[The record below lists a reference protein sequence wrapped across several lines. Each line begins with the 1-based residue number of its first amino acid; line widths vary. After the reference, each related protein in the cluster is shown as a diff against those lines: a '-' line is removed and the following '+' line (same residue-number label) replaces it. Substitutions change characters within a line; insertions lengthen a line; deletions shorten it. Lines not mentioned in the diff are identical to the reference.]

1 MTDIATDDDLRAA
14 LTAADRYPV
23 VLFKHSRTCPI
34 SSMAQMSIGQLDAPD
49 DPDVYRVVVQS
60 ARTLSNAIAERF
72 GVRHESPQ
80 VLVVHNGAV
89 VHHASHMGVSAT
101 RIRRAAANALEGTG
115 GETPDA

>member
-1 MTDIATDDDLRAA
+1 MTDITTDDDLRAA
-14 LTAADRYPV
+14 LTAADRHPV

-34 SSMAQMSIGQLDAPD
+34 STVAQMSVAQLDGPD

-101 RIRRAAANALEGTG
+101 RIRRAVDASLDGTD
-115 GETPDA
+115 DAIDA